1 MPPSR
6 RPRRL
11 EITTATST
19 SSPSSIVRARALAP
33 FLSFFLYR
41 AAACIVTASPCT
53 AVSAHLQSLQQ
64 PKRPLTTAGAA
75 HLLRLSVSSLRFG
88 LRSRIDRGGQISPFW
103 LAGWRMAGRRAR
115 ASGFFPAIDSIGE
128 RYFIPHEPE
137 EADFELRQPLVPS
150 INDFCKCCDPF
161 NTPLMCLCTA

>member
-1 MPPSR
+1 MVLSGARLDMPPSR
-6 RPRRL
+6 RTRRL

-103 LAGWRMAGRRAR
+103 LALAGGLAGGLAGWRMAGRRAR
-115 ASGFFPAIDSIGE
+115 ASE
-128 RYFIPHEPE
+128 RVLSGDRLDDRRTIFHS
-137 EADFELRQPLVPS
+137 ARARRSRF
-150 INDFCKCCDPF
+150 
-161 NTPLMCLCTA
+161 